1 MPKGEHLKG
10 ENNPGVKFTS
20 ERQPENRRKP
30 DLISAL
36 LKQELAGD
44 GWAVFEDA
52 EVVGEDNKPT
62 GEKIR
67 VRIKETTARAV
78 ARRLAAN
85 AAKGRERSI
94 EIVLDRTEGKVP
106 QDFNVGGKNGDDL
119 QINVSTL
126 STDEKRKMLELLR
139 KAKTNPA
146 NE

>member
-1 MPKGEHLKG
+1 MPKGEHFKG
-10 ENNPGVKFTS
+10 DNNPGVKFTS

-44 GWAVFEDA
+44 GWAIFEDA

-78 ARRLAAN
+78 ARRLAAI
-85 AAKGRERSI
+85 AAKGGERSI

-106 QDFNVGGKNGDDL
+106 QDFNMGGQKDNPLNINFENLTTEELKAFLALSEKATNG
-119 QINVSTL
+119 QN
-126 STDEKRKMLELLR
+126 
-139 KAKTNPA
+139 

>member
-106 QDFNVGGKNGDDL
+106 QDFNVGGQQENP
-119 QINVSTL
+119 ININFENL
-126 STDEKRKMLELLR
+126 STEELKLFLSLSE
-139 KAKTNPA
+139 KAKKI
-146 NE
+146 E

>member
-1 MPKGEHLKG
+1 MPKGEHLEKLKVG
-10 ENNPGVKFTS
+10 KETRFS
-20 ERQPENRRKP
+20 SDRQPENRRQP

-119 QINVSTL
+119 QINISTL
-126 STDEKRKMLELLR
+126 TTDEKRQMLKLLD
-139 KAKTNPA
+139 KAKA

>member
-1 MPKGEHLKG
+1 MPGGRGNIRPQDGKQ
-10 ENNPGVKFTS
+10 FS
-20 ERQPENRRKP
+20 SDRQPENRRQP

-119 QINVSTL
+119 QINISTL
-126 STDEKRKMLELLR
+126 TTDEKRQMLKLLD
-139 KAKTNPA
+139 KAKA

>member
-10 ENNPGVKFTS
+10 ENNPGVKFST
-20 ERQPENRRKP
+20 EYQPENRRQP

-106 QDFNVGGKNGDDL
+106 LNLNLGNKDGDPM

-126 STDEKRKMLELLR
+126 STDEKRKMLELIR

-146 NE
+146 DE

>member
-10 ENNPGVKFTS
+10 ENNPGVKFST
-20 ERQPENRRKP
+20 EYQPENRRQP

-106 QDFNVGGKNGDDL
+106 QTVQGDLNVKTENGFSDL
-119 QINVSTL
+119 PL
-126 STDEKRKMLELLR
+126 EKRAAILKI
-139 KAKTNPA
+139 A
-146 NE
+146 NGVDE

>member
-1 MPKGEHLKG
+1 MPKGEHFKG

-62 GEKIR
+62 GQKIR

-106 QDFNVGGKNGDDL
+106 QDFNLGSQQENP
-119 QINVSTL
+119 ININFENL
-126 STDEKRKMLELLR
+126 STEELKLFLSLSE
-139 KAKTNPA
+139 KAKKI
-146 NE
+146 E

>member
-1 MPKGEHLKG
+1 MPKGEHFKG
-10 ENNPGVKFTS
+10 DNNPGVKFTS

-44 GWAVFEDA
+44 GWAIFEDA

-106 QDFNVGGKNGDDL
+106 QDFNMGGQKDNPLNINFENLTTEELKAFLALSEKATNG
-119 QINVSTL
+119 QN
-126 STDEKRKMLELLR
+126 
-139 KAKTNPA
+139 